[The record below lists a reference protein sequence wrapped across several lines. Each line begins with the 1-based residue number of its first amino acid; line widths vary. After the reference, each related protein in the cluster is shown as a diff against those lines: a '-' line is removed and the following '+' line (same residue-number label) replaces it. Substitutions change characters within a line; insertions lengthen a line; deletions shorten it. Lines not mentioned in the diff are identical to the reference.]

1 MGHASYCD
9 SNHGVAWM
17 IHDGPADDIATRIV
31 TGLPQA
37 LFDGLMAS
45 ARRMTLAQDD
55 VLFQAGA
62 PGDGCYLVLDGA
74 LKATVNTP
82 DGHERMLAV
91 FGKGMMVGEM
101 ALVDHEE
108 RSATVTALRP
118 STLAYVSRDNFFRY
132 ADRDTSV
139 YRHAL
144 RILAQRLRGTNE
156 DTLAQGNATVAG
168 RVARALLLLADNLGA
183 PEKGGG
189 RVIAQQV
196 SQADIAAMAGAA
208 RENVSRVIAQWMR
221 TGIMKRSNG
230 RYVILRRDALKNA
243 WDG

>member
-1 MGHASYCD
+1 
-9 SNHGVAWM
+9 M
-17 IHDGPADDIATRIV
+17 IRGAIESADQGPRIV
-31 TGLPQA
+31 TGLPQP

-45 ARRMTLAQDD
+45 ARRMTLAASD
-55 VLFQAGA
+55 VLFQAGD
-62 PGDGCYLVLDGA
+62 PGEGCYLVLDGA
-74 LKATVNTP
+74 LKATVTTP

-91 FGKGMMVGEM
+91 FGKGMIVGEM
-101 ALVDHEE
+101 ALVDNEE

-118 STLAYVSRDNFFRY
+118 STLAYVSRDQFFRY

-168 RVARALLLLADNLGA
+168 RVARAMLLLADSLGSPDKA
-183 PEKGGG
+183 GA
-189 RVIAQQV
+189 RVIAENV

-208 RENVSRVIAQWMR
+208 RENVSRVIAQWLR
-221 TGIMKRSNG
+221 AGIIRRADG
-230 RYVILRRDALKNA
+230 RYVIVRRDALKSA